1 MARTPFDFRHI
12 YRFDDA
18 TRTYA
23 IDVLL
28 DNYRELYN
36 EWDFSPLQNR
46 DLDEDLLDYLLSCSS
61 EIPVKHPLSICL
73 NLPGS
78 IQDQLKESR
87 CAKGFHNYFTYLLRK
102 ETLNTR
108 KILRQMA
115 AYFAVGTILIIVA
128 YTLRN
133 LSIPTAWMQI
143 LYEGITIGGWV
154 AFWEFFSIFFFSLN
168 QHRSLKRRYE
178 RLLKAQIVFRYR

>member
-1 MARTPFDFRHI
+1 MARTPFDFRRL
-12 YRFDDA
+12 YRYDQE
-18 TRTYA
+18 TTTYA

-28 DNYRELYN
+28 DTYRELYN

-61 EIPVKHPLSICL
+61 EIPAKHPLSICL
-73 NLPGS
+73 NLPEG
-78 IQDQLKESR
+78 IRDPIKESR
-87 CAKGFHNYFTYLLRK
+87 CTKGFHNFFNYLLRK
-102 ETLNTR
+102 EALRTG

-115 AYFAVGTILIIVA
+115 SFFAVGSLLIIIA
-128 YTLRN
+128 YVLRS
-133 LSIPTAWMQI
+133 LSIPNAWMQI

-168 QHRSLKRRYE
+168 QHSSLKKRYE
-178 RLLKAQIVFRYR
+178 RLLKAKIVFGYR